1 MTRNPGPGRGFF
13 FGGPARGPGRSGA
26 RHGPRHPVM
35 LPPMNTHAGPTFR
48 TSFLLGFLACAGL
61 IGFALFSQFQWGLEP
76 CPLCIFQRVAFAAL
90 GVVFLLGA
98 LQAPRGR
105 AGRVAW
111 GVLAL
116 AAALAGIAVAG
127 NHVRLQMLP
136 ADQVPACWPGL
147 DYMMEMLPV
156 TGVIQKV
163 MTGSGECA
171 DVDWSFLGLSMP
183 AWSLAWFLL
192 LAAWAAW
199 AACRRRCPSP
209 RRALAP
215 IAPPARGADDVRF
228 PAAMEVA
235 PDGQPRPRPAARE
248 PGRRVDPGF
257 VAHARGAAVAALP
270 GSARARGGRGRTAC
284 VAAAGDILGD
294 PGAAPAH
301 RRSAGGPVLPA
312 AGRRLCRSLRWLH
325 P

>member
-1 MTRNPGPGRGFF
+1 
-13 FGGPARGPGRSGA
+13 
-26 RHGPRHPVM
+26 
-35 LPPMNTHAGPTFR
+35 MNTHAGPTFR

-98 LQAPRGR
+98 LHAPRGR
-105 AGRVAW
+105 AGRIAW

-116 AAALAGIAVAG
+116 AAALTGIAVAG

-136 ADQVPACWPGL
+136 ADQVPACGPGL

-199 AACRRRCPSP
+199 AAFRRR
-209 RRALAP
+209 
-215 IAPPARGADDVRF
+215 
-228 PAAMEVA
+228 
-235 PDGQPRPRPAARE
+235 
-248 PGRRVDPGF
+248 
-257 VAHARGAAVAALP
+257 
-270 GSARARGGRGRTAC
+270 
-284 VAAAGDILGD
+284 
-294 PGAAPAH
+294 
-301 RRSAGGPVLPA
+301 
-312 AGRRLCRSLRWLH
+312 
-325 P
+325 